1 MGDEIDDVSQQE
13 AQWRVWMTAA
23 QRGDAIAYELL
34 LHALV
39 PALRGFVRRRLAD
52 PSAAED
58 VVQAVLLS
66 IHRARHTWR
75 AERRFG
81 PWWRA
86 IARNAVID
94 AARRRGHRAARE
106 VPLAADHEVFA
117 ADWAPD
123 AATEELSPELRGAL
137 EQLSPTQREAVE
149 LLHVEELSVAEAA
162 ARAGT
167 TPGALKVRA
176 HRGVAALRRLLGRE
190 SG

>member
-1 MGDEIDDVSQQE
+1 MGDEVDDVSQQE
-13 AQWRVWMTAA
+13 TQWRVWMTAA

-39 PALRGFVRRRLAD
+39 PALRGFVRRRLSD

-75 AERRFG
+75 AERPFG

-94 AARRRGHRAARE
+94 AARRRGRRAARE
-106 VPLAADHEVFA
+106 VPLAPEHEAFTA
-117 ADWAPD
+117 AGATDV
-123 AATEELSPELRGAL
+123 ATEALSPELRGAL
-137 EQLSPTQREAVE
+137 EQLSPSQREAVE

-162 ARAGT
+162 LRAGT

-176 HRGVAALRRLLGRE
+176 HRGVAVLRRLLGRE
-190 SG
+190 SR

>member
-1 MGDEIDDVSQQE
+1 MGEEAGDVSRQE
-13 AQWRVWMTAA
+13 AQWSTWMRAA
-23 QRGDAIAYELL
+23 QRGDAHAYESL

-39 PALRGFVRRRLAD
+39 PSLRGFVRHRLAD

-75 AERRFG
+75 AERPFG

-86 IARNAVID
+86 IARNALID
-94 AARRRGHRAARE
+94 AARRRGRRAAQE
-106 VPLAADHEVFA
+106 VPLAVDHDAIA
-117 ADWAPD
+117 ADAAPD
-123 AATEELSPELRGAL
+123 VANEALSPDLQGAL
-137 EQLSPTQREAVE
+137 EQLSPSQREAVE

-176 HRGVAALRRLLGRE
+176 HRGVAVLRRLLGRE
-190 SG
+190 RE

>member
-1 MGDEIDDVSQQE
+1 MGEEEGDVSQQE
-13 AQWRVWMTAA
+13 AQWRIWMTAA
-23 QRGDAIAYELL
+23 QRGDAQAYELL

-39 PALRGFVRRRLAD
+39 PPLRGFVRRRLSD

-75 AERRFG
+75 AERPFG

-94 AARRRGHRAARE
+94 AARRRGRRAARE

-117 ADWAPD
+117 ADWVPD

-137 EQLSPTQREAVE
+137 EQLSPAQREAVE

>member
-1 MGDEIDDVSQQE
+1 MGEVAGDVSQQE
-13 AQWRVWMTAA
+13 AQWRVWMVAA

-39 PALRGFVRRRLAD
+39 PSLRGFVRRRLSD
-52 PSAAED
+52 PHAAED

-75 AERRFG
+75 AERPFG

-94 AARRRGHRAARE
+94 AARRRGRRAARE
-106 VPLAADHEVFA
+106 VALAAEHEAFA
-117 ADWAPD
+117 ADGAPD
-123 AATEELSPELRGAL
+123 VTSEALSPELRGAL
-137 EQLSPTQREAVE
+137 EQLSPSQREAVE

-162 ARAGT
+162 LRAGT

-190 SG
+190 SR